1 MLLAILSDALVSCIC
16 AFAVIYSLCFLF
28 YRVFLSKGTE
38 AFSFNRFFEIIRSF
52 NQEGE
57 K

>member
-1 MLLAILSDALVSCIC
+1 MLLAIFSDAFVACLC

-28 YRVFLSKGTE
+28 YGIFLPKSAE
-38 AFSFNRFFEIIRSF
+38 AFSFNRFCAIMRSF